1 VFGFWCFLM
10 TLFGDI
16 FEALYFILPAYFAN
30 SSPTVLGKGSRYN
43 FPLDRGRVFLDGRRI
58 IGDSKTVRGL
68 IGGICAGLFIG
79 FIQFLIRDPE
89 PVLGF
94 LDTMNRTFLL
104 ALGTHLGDLFG
115 SFIKRR
121 LNINP
126 GGAFPI
132 IDQLGFLVFALGLTA
147 IFYEVPL
154 KYVFILLPLT
164 LGAHLGANIL
174 AYKAGI
180 KDVWW

>member
-1 VFGFWCFLM
+1 M
-10 TLFGDI
+10 TLLGDI

-30 SSPTVLGKGSRYN
+30 SSPTVLGKGSQYN
-43 FPLDRGRVFLDGRRI
+43 FPIDRHKLFFDGRRI
-58 IGDSKTVRGL
+58 LGDSKTIRGL
-68 IGGICAGLFIG
+68 VGGICAGLFIG

-94 LDTMNRTFLL
+94 LDHMSRAFLL
-104 ALGTHLGDLFG
+104 SFGTHFGDLFG

-121 LNINP
+121 LNIML
-126 GGAFPI
+126 GGSFPI
-132 IDQLGFLVFALGLTA
+132 MDQLGFLIFSLGFTA

-154 KYVFILLPLT
+154 KYVLILLPLT

>member
-1 VFGFWCFLM
+1 M

>member
-1 VFGFWCFLM
+1 M

-43 FPLDRGRVFLDGRRI
+43 FPLDRGRIFFDGRRI

-126 GGAFPI
+126 GGSFPI

>member
-1 VFGFWCFLM
+1 MTFL
-10 TLFGDI
+10 GDI

-30 SSPTVLGKGSRYN
+30 SSPTVFGKGSQYN
-43 FPLDRGRVFLDGRRI
+43 FPIDRRKLFFDGRRI
-58 IGDSKTVRGL
+58 FGDSKTIRGL
-68 IGGICAGLFIG
+68 VGGICAGLFIG

-94 LDTMNRTFLL
+94 LDHMSRVFLL
-104 ALGTHLGDLFG
+104 SLGTHFGDLFG

-121 LNINP
+121 LDINP
-126 GGAFPI
+126 GGPFPI
-132 IDQLGFLVFALGLTA
+132 MDQLGFLIFALGLTA

-154 KYVFILLPLT
+154 KYVLILLPIT
-164 LGAHLGANIL
+164 LGAHLGANIF
-174 AYKAGI
+174 AYRAGI

>member
-1 VFGFWCFLM
+1 M
-10 TLFGDI
+10 TLLGDI

-43 FPLDRGRVFLDGRRI
+43 FSIDRGKLFFDGRRI
-58 IGDSKTVRGL
+58 FGDSKTIRGL
-68 IGGICAGLFIG
+68 VGGICAGLFIG

-94 LDTMNRTFLL
+94 LDHMSRAFLL
-104 ALGTHLGDLFG
+104 SLGTHFGDLFG

-121 LNINP
+121 LDIMT
-126 GGAFPI
+126 GGPFPI
-132 IDQLGFLVFALGLTA
+132 MDQLSFLIFALGLTA

-154 KYVFILLPLT
+154 KYVLILLPIT